1 MTSARRLPAC
11 VAAFALTFA
20 LTFALVGCTANSQS
34 DIEPSPTF
42 DPRPTPVHIDP
53 AAQYA
58 SDRLSTMSLREKVL
72 SMLMVHIPGVAPA
85 DRISSDFADVGG
97 FILMGDNIPS
107 TLSELTAETAALSD
121 DAGLPVLVA
130 TDQEGGI
137 VRRVPTDDAAAAI
150 ELRDRDPQATFDA
163 FAQRG
168 ALLESVG
175 VSVNF
180 GIVADVA
187 SDQSSFIYERSFG
200 STGADAGARV
210 AEAVEGESPILS
222 TLKHFPGHG
231 AAEGDSHTSI
241 PTTALSYDD
250 WQSTHAVPFE
260 EGIAAGAPLV
270 MFGHLEFTA
279 VDPEPATF
287 STRWHD
293 ILRDDLGF
301 DGVSI
306 TDDMGM
312 LERSGVAEYSDQVAN
327 AVRAIEAGNTML
339 LYVGA
344 VDTSGIVT
352 AVSQAIDE
360 GELDESVI
368 DDAALKLL
376 ELRRGLSSETGRF
389 VHCLADCTAI
399 VG

>member
-1 MTSARRLPAC
+1 MTSARRVP
-11 VAAFALTFA
+11 AFAVVLAVSFT
-20 LTFALVGCTANSQS
+20 LVGCTATS
-34 DIEPSPTF
+34 PSAVVPAPTF
-42 DPRPTPVHIDP
+42 TPRVAPVQVDPV
-53 AAQYA
+53 AQYA
-58 SDRLSTMSLREKVL
+58 SDRLSTMSLRQKVL
-72 SMLMVHIPGVAPA
+72 SMLMVHIPGVSPA

-107 TLSELTAETAALSD
+107 TLSQLTADTAALSD
-121 DAGLPVLVA
+121 ESGLPVLVA

-137 VRRVPTDDAAAAI
+137 VRRVPTDDAASAL

-200 STGADAGARV
+200 GTGADAGARV

-231 AAEGDSHTSI
+231 AAAGDSHSSI
-241 PTTALSYDD
+241 PTTALSFDD
-250 WQSTHAVPFE
+250 WKSSHAVPFE
-260 EGIAAGAPLV
+260 DGIAAGAPLV

-279 VDPEPATF
+279 VDQEPATF
-287 STRWHD
+287 SARWHE

-312 LERSGVAEYSDQVAN
+312 LERSGVAEYSNQVTN

-344 VDTSGIVT
+344 VDASGIVT
-352 AVSQAIDE
+352 AVSHAIDE
-360 GELDESVI
+360 GDLDEAVI
-368 DDAALKLL
+368 DKAALKLL
-376 ELRRGLSSETGRF
+376 EMRRGLSGETGRF
-389 VHCLADCTAI
+389 VHCLADCVSIA
-399 VG
+399 G